1 MMASKSFVFRF
12 DDVEV
17 REREFSLTKAGKV
30 LSIEPKAFRTLLF
43 LLHNPQKLITKD
55 ELLHAI
61 WGDTAVTEGSLTRCI
76 WLLRSV
82 LGDDI
87 RSPRYIETVPTVGYR
102 FVAPVE
108 ERVESS
114 ESAIAPVAAE
124 ESERPDMDVRTGVR
138 TAVQVQR
145 TKTFSR
151 RWVWMSTTALMLM
164 LILIAGV
171 AVSLFLHRS
180 PAPRIHSVTVLPLQ
194 NLSSDPNTEYFADGI
209 TEALSSELSAIPEL
223 QVVSGSSMTQVK
235 DNPESLTETA
245 RKLGVDAIIEGSV
258 LRSKDKV
265 SIDVRLFDAR
275 SNHQLWSAR
284 FEDAPAN
291 VSALQKHIATEIASH
306 ARVPL
311 TPSQQAKLT
320 SAKPLDPSAYDGY
333 LQGRY
338 LLSKRDSEGAVKM
351 FRRAVVIDPGYAR
364 SWAGLAAG
372 LAELGMWTDPVQE
385 LIPEAKAA
393 ARHAIEL
400 DPENGEAWSVLGQIA
415 FNAEWDWKTAEYDL
429 QRAIA
434 LSPSDSTTE
443 SRYAIFLSIVGRRDE
458 AVSHMRR
465 ALELDPL
472 SFFNVRLMGSV
483 FYWSRRYDE
492 SLEYIRKAEEMEPE
506 LVAVTVDWEV
516 EDYEKKGMGE
526 QAVMAD
532 LRNFPLPD
540 GKRWHDRL
548 DAAYRSG
555 GRKAYWETRVK
566 FFQALPHSPCRGVE
580 IGRIYVLSGENDK
593 ALENLNR
600 SLNEGCFFSSMMRT
614 EPLFDPLRGDPRFK
628 DMLKK
633 VNLSE

>member
-1 MMASKSFVFRF
+1 MTAGKSFVFHF

-30 LSIEPKAFRTLLF
+30 LSIEPKAFRVLLF
-43 LLHNPQKLITKD
+43 LLHNPQQLITKD
-55 ELLHAI
+55 ELLNAI
-61 WGDTAVTEGSLTRCI
+61 WGDTAVTEGSLSRSI

-87 RSPRYIETVPTVGYR
+87 RHPRYIETVPTVGYR

-108 ERVESS
+108 ERVEFS
-114 ESAIAPVAAE
+114 ESAIAPVAPR
-124 ESERPDMDVRTGVR
+124 ESERPG
-138 TAVQVQR
+138 TAVRGQR
-145 TKTFSR
+145 RLSSR
-151 RWVWMSTTALMLM
+151 WIWMITTALM
-164 LILIAGV
+164 LILIAGI
-171 AVSLFLHRS
+171 AVSVFSNRA
-180 PAPRIHSVTVLPLQ
+180 PVPRIHSVTVLPLQ
-194 NLSSDPNTEYFADGI
+194 NLSSEPNTEYFADGM
-209 TEALSSELSAIPEL
+209 TEELASRLSAIPEL
-223 QVVSGSSMTQVK
+223 QVVSDSSVAQVR
-235 DNPESLTETA
+235 DNPDSLTEIA

-275 SNHQLWSAR
+275 LHHQLWAAT

-291 VSALQKHIATEIASH
+291 VTALQKRIATEIALH
-306 ARVPL
+306 ARIPL
-311 TPSQQAKLT
+311 PPSQQVKLT
-320 SAKPLDPSAYDGY
+320 SARPLDPSAYDGY

-338 LLSKRDSEGAVKM
+338 LLSKTDSEGAVKM
-351 FRRAVVIDPGYAR
+351 FRRAVVLDPNFAR

-372 LAELGMWTDPVQE
+372 LAELGMWTDPHQG
-385 LIPEAKAA
+385 LTPEAKAA

-415 FNAEWDWKTAEYDL
+415 FNHERDWKTAEYDL
-429 QRAIA
+429 QRAIT

-443 SRYAIFLSIVGRRDE
+443 SRYAIFLSIVERRDE
-458 AVSHMRR
+458 AVRHMRR

-472 SFFNVRLMGSV
+472 SFLNVRLMGSV
-483 FYWSRRYDE
+483 LYWSRRYDE

-506 LVAVTVDWEV
+506 LVDVTVDWEV
-516 EDYEKKGMGE
+516 DDYEMKGMPE

-532 LRNFPLPD
+532 LRNFSLPA
-540 GKRWHDRL
+540 GKRLHDRL

-555 GRKAYWETRVK
+555 GRKAYWETRIK
-566 FFQALPHSPCRGVE
+566 FLRAQPDSQCSAGGLV
-580 IGRIYVLSGENDK
+580 RIYVLAGENDS
-593 ALENLNR
+593 ALKNLNR
-600 SLNEGCFFSSMMRT
+600 LLNEGCFWLSIIKA

-633 VNLSE
+633 VNLSQ